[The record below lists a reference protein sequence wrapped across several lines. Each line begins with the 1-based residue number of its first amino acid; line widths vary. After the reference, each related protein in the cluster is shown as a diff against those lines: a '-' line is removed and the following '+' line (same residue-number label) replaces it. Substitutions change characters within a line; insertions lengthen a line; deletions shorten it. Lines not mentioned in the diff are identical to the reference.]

1 MIPRH
6 FPYIAASRLGF
17 TAIARRRNAAP
28 ILCYHNVV
36 ADEFGART
44 GERSLHLSASAFRAQ
59 LQLLRRHYD
68 VVGLAELVSA
78 WESGRSLRGMAAIT
92 FDDAY
97 SGVLRHAVP
106 ALRELGMPATIF
118 VVSAWAANP
127 RPFWWDVLGEQG
139 VLDAGT
145 RSAAMMQY
153 AGRTSDVIERFCGP
167 VAPRLPDDTLAA
179 SWDALRSLIGRL
191 ISVGAHSVSH
201 PNLAVLPASA
211 VEHELLESRRQIA
224 ERIGDVPR
232 FFAYPYGSESPSV
245 REAVERAGFTAAVSM
260 APGVVVG
267 DSPRFALPR
276 VNVPASISEAAFEC
290 WVAGWRP

>member
-6 FPYIAASRLGF
+6 FPYIAASRLGL

-68 VVGLAELVSA
+68 VIGLAELVSA
-78 WESGRSLRGMAAIT
+78 WESGQSLRGMAAIT

-97 SGVLRHAVP
+97 GGVLRHAVP
-106 ALRELGMPATIF
+106 ALRELGMPATLF
-118 VVSAWAANP
+118 VVSGWATNP

-145 RSAAMMQY
+145 RSAAMLQF
-153 AGRTSDVIERFCGP
+153 AGRTSDVIERFCGS
-167 VAPRLPDDTLAA
+167 VSPRLPDDTLAA
-179 SWDALRSLIGRL
+179 SWDALRPLIGRL

-201 PNLAVLPASA
+201 PNLAVLTASE
-211 VEHELLESRRQIA
+211 VEHELLESRRHIA
-224 ERIGDVPR
+224 ERFGEVPR

-267 DSPRFALPR
+267 GSPRFALPR
-276 VNVPASISEAAFEC
+276 VNVPASISHAAFEC